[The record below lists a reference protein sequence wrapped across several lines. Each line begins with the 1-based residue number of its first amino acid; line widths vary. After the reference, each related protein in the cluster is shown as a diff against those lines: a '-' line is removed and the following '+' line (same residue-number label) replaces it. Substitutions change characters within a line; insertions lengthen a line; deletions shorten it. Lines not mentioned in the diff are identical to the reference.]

1 MKRFFYL
8 CSLLLHPLWI
18 PTWILCLWFGTFLSA
33 RFGFFSSTF
42 GLFLGYELFFVALIP
57 ILISF
62 STRLG
67 QTTDWEMEKASSR
80 VWPFLIGGIFWLG
93 YTLNLRSELG
103 EMADLIWFTT
113 GSGGILLLTLS
124 FCYFKGFK
132 VSAHASGWA
141 LLIPIFIFNHS
152 LPPEIR
158 LALLL
163 ITVMICGIV
172 TGIRW
177 ISGAHQLEE
186 LLIGLFLGILISTS
200 FHQTVS
206 RL

>member
-1 MKRFFYL
+1 
-8 CSLLLHPLWI
+8 
-18 PTWILCLWFGTFLSA
+18 
-33 RFGFFSSTF
+33 
-42 GLFLGYELFFVALIP
+42 
-57 ILISF
+57 
-62 STRLG
+62 
-67 QTTDWEMEKASSR
+67 
-80 VWPFLIGGIFWLG
+80 
-93 YTLNLRSELG
+93 
-103 EMADLIWFTT
+103 
-113 GSGGILLLTLS
+113 
-124 FCYFKGFK
+124 

-152 LPPEIR
+152 LPQEIR

>member
-8 CSLLLHPLWI
+8 SSLLLHPLWI

-33 RFGFFSSTF
+33 RFGFFGSTF

-62 STRLG
+62 SSRLG
-67 QTTDWEMEKASSR
+67 QKTDWEMENVTSR

-93 YTLNLRSELG
+93 YTVNLRSELG
-103 EMADLIWFTT
+103 EMANLIWFTT
-113 GSGGILLLTLS
+113 GSGGILLLILS
-124 FCYFKGFK
+124 FCYYKGFK

-141 LLIPIFIFNHS
+141 LLIPIFIFNKS
-152 LPPEIR
+152 LPHELR
-158 LALLL
+158 LVLLMGS
-163 ITVMICGIV
+163 IFICGIV
-172 TGIRW
+172 TGVRW

-186 LLIGLFLGILISTS
+186 LIIGLFLGIFISTS
-200 FHQTVS
+200 FLQTVS
-206 RL
+206 ML

>member
-42 GLFLGYELFFVALIP
+42 GLFLGYELFFVALI
-57 ILISF
+57 
-62 STRLG
+62 
-67 QTTDWEMEKASSR
+67 
-80 VWPFLIGGIFWLG
+80 PFLIGGIFWLG

-152 LPPEIR
+152 LPQEIR

-200 FHQTVS
+200 FLQTVS